1 MMGAMSPR
9 PLLLALLLAGAL
21 APPAHAG
28 RIVLGSDLQRNANV
42 IESHG
47 ADSAFWNLSI
57 HGRSQ
62 AIPEDGQV
70 VEVRMKGTV
79 LRERGA
85 APPANLI
92 HFQSLVPEGPHDDA
106 RVWLTSQ
113 GFHLPI
119 DRPDASSTYRPENL
133 CVKKDGL
140 VAFNDIGG
148 FKWGGS
154 LDAPLDED
162 HYHNGAPFEVFARV
176 PGVTIAHYTADNGTK
191 NSHVLRPYPVPGVVH
206 PTGFVRHDQELL
218 MQIVV
223 RTGQDRSYECGG
235 PLRNGAGDIV
245 RPQKP
250 APKSLKLIAGQ
261 RPYVTR
267 NRRTRLGIYCSHA
280 CSGTTTLLL
289 AGNPIAEVP
298 IDFTSKGSGFIQLR
312 ISAAAYRRLRAS
324 GRRLRV
330 ICDITL
336 TGEPRDVRRRL
347 TLRG

>member
-1 MMGAMSPR
+1 MGAMAR
-9 PLLLALLLAGAL
+9 PLAL
-21 APPAHAG
+21 AVLLVAGSLPAAAHAA
-28 RIVLGSDLQRNANV
+28 RVVLGSDLRRSTDVVLA
-42 IESHG
+42 HG
-47 ADSAFWNLSI
+47 ADSAFWQLSLQ
-57 HGRSQ
+57 GRSQ
-62 AIPEDGQV
+62 AIPEDGQITD
-70 VEVRMKGTV
+70 VRLKGTV
-79 LRERGA
+79 HREEGA

-92 HFQSLVPEGPHDDA
+92 HFQSLVPEGPHHDA

-119 DRPDASSTYRPENL
+119 DRPNVVSHFRPANL
-133 CVKKDGL
+133 CVKRGGL

-154 LDAPLDED
+154 LDAPLDER
-162 HYHNGAPFEVFARV
+162 HYLNGAPFEVWARV
-176 PGVTIAHYTADNGTK
+176 PGATMAWYTADNGTK
-191 NSHVLRPYPVPGVVH
+191 NSHVLRPYHVPGVRH
-206 PTGFVRHDQELL
+206 PTGIVHDDLELL

-223 RTGQDRSYECGG
+223 ATGQDRSYECGG

-250 APKSLKLIAGQ
+250 PPRYLKLLRQ

-267 NRRTRLGIYCSHA
+267 DRRTRLGVYCSHS

-289 AGNPIAEVP
+289 DGSPIAAVP
-298 IDFTSKGSGFIQLR
+298 IDFPRKGSGFIHLR
-312 ISAAAYRRLRAS
+312 ITPAAYRRLRAS

-330 ICDITL
+330 TCDITL
-336 TGEPRDVRRRL
+336 TGETRDVRRPL